1 MSSTDTSTDASKATG
16 SQPPKAG
23 EYWLEVIALPVSDVD
38 RAKAF
43 YQGLGWRLDIDFEPA
58 PGVRVRQ
65 FKPTGS
71 PCSFSFG
78 EGFIKGE
85 PGSIERLEV
94 AVHDIEAARDDLIG
108 RGVNV
113 GEIHHHDEKWNRS
126 RTRSESHHLQQLRGV
141 QGSGRQRLVAPG
153 DHRAP
158 AWALTSGSPRRD
170 HGRRDHDRPSARG

>member
-1 MSSTDTSTDASKATG
+1 MSTDTSTTDASKTTG

-43 YQGLGWRLDIDFEPA
+43 YEGLGWRLDIDFEPA
-58 PGVRVRQ
+58 PGVRIVQ
-65 FKPTGS
+65 FTPTGS

-85 PGSIERLEV
+85 PGSVERLEV

-113 GEIHHHDEKWNRS
+113 GEVYHVGAEGN
-126 RTRSESHHLQQLRGV
+126 
-141 QGSGRQRLVAPG
+141 APG
-153 DHRAP
+153 PDPDR
-158 AWALTSGSPRRD
+158 TSYKSFAEFSDPDGNGWVLQEITERLP
-170 HGRRDHDRPSARG
+170 GR

>member
-1 MSSTDTSTDASKATG
+1 MSTTDTSTDASKTTG

-43 YQGLGWRLDIDFEPA
+43 YEGLGWRLDIDFEPA
-58 PGVRVRQ
+58 PGVRVCQ
-65 FKPTGS
+65 FTPTGS

-78 EGFIKGE
+78 EGFIKAE
-85 PGSIERLEV
+85 PGSVERLEV

-113 GEIHHHDEKWNRS
+113 GEIYHRDED
-126 RTRSESHHLQQLRGV
+126 GI
-141 QGSGRQRLVAPG
+141 APG
-153 DHRAP
+153 LDPNRTTYNSYAEFKDP
-158 AWALTSGSPRRD
+158 DGNGWLLQEITERLP
-170 HGRRDHDRPSARG
+170 GR